1 MPLLVRGSEQDGHA
15 GGMRRG
21 VGPGRFAGT
30 GSVRSGSGRVV
41 NCAQLEGDLI
51 GHELEAGEGGNGVAQ
66 GFFCVVGDDE
76 AFDGLT
82 WCGEVGSDVAD
93 VAGGLAD
100 DFVRWPSPL
109 ELDYDERTG
118 RGVGAEEVQSADR
131 CGTLMAGLAVRAGPD
146 FQ

>member
-1 MPLLVRGSEQDGHA
+1 MATLGVCA
-15 GGMRRG
+15 GGL
-21 VGPGRFAGT
+21 AGAACRT
-30 GSVRSGSGRVV
+30 GQRVRSGSGRVV

-118 RGVGAEEVQSADR
+118 RGSVQRKSSRPIGVAS
-131 CGTLMAGLAVRAGPD
+131 
-146 FQ
+146 